1 MHKYLKKFFLD
12 CTDINEYYDNLV
24 SKTKQFKY
32 VGITNEWLIDNYYL
46 IVENKKSIYENRKG
60 ISKKLNKCS
69 SIYAVVKNI
78 VEESEYNINYKSFIK
93 DINAYQKKQNMY
105 FSYKE
110 ISSIPEILL
119 LIYVSK
125 LNEICRESYK
135 ELCAKEEIERIVN
148 NLPPTSDVGVFE
160 VNNIDIIHDSNYIFE
175 ISNQLKKLGVGT
187 NLLFRE
193 YNLLLEKNNISIRE
207 VLNDEYK
214 KRATTN
220 ILIANIFNNIKE
232 FVDYDIEDLFE
243 SISKCEKLLMEDKI
257 YYNMTAETKTLYR
270 EKITKFAKKKNI
282 SEHDYVLKLLDSI
295 NISDTHIGFSLFK
308 NKNYT
313 IRMIIYIL
321 SIFSVSIIIS
331 YYLSKYFIANR
342 IIGFLILI
350 IPVLQLSIQIINQI
364 VSLFIKVKPL
374 PKMDYSKKIPD
385 TASSMVVIPT
395 IINSTEKIK
404 KMFDKLETLYIVNK
418 SDNLYFTLLGDIK
431 ESDKKTLPIDQKI
444 KEFGLDYVDK
454 LNKKYKK
461 EIFHFIYRKR
471 IWNEKENKYLGYE
484 RKRGALLQFN
494 RLLLGKMTKKDEE
507 KYFNANTLHL
517 FDKKIK
523 YVIPIDTDT
532 EVVLNSLPNLIGCMA
547 HPLNAPVLNKAQTKV
562 ISGYSIMQPRLNI
575 DIESTNKSLYSQ
587 VFAGIGGFDAY
598 SILVP
603 SKIL

>member
-193 YNLLLEKNNISIRE
+193 CGLW
-207 VLNDEYK
+207 
-214 KRATTN
+214 
-220 ILIANIFNNIKE
+220 FFCPP
-232 FVDYDIEDLFE
+232 FVF
-243 SISKCEKLLMEDKI
+243 
-257 YYNMTAETKTLYR
+257 
-270 EKITKFAKKKNI
+270 
-282 SEHDYVLKLLDSI
+282 
-295 NISDTHIGFSLFK
+295 
-308 NKNYT
+308 
-313 IRMIIYIL
+313 
-321 SIFSVSIIIS
+321 
-331 YYLSKYFIANR
+331 
-342 IIGFLILI
+342 
-350 IPVLQLSIQIINQI
+350 
-364 VSLFIKVKPL
+364 
-374 PKMDYSKKIPD
+374 
-385 TASSMVVIPT
+385 
-395 IINSTEKIK
+395 
-404 KMFDKLETLYIVNK
+404 
-418 SDNLYFTLLGDIK
+418 
-431 ESDKKTLPIDQKI
+431 
-444 KEFGLDYVDK
+444 
-454 LNKKYKK
+454 
-461 EIFHFIYRKR
+461 
-471 IWNEKENKYLGYE
+471 
-484 RKRGALLQFN
+484 
-494 RLLLGKMTKKDEE
+494 
-507 KYFNANTLHL
+507 
-517 FDKKIK
+517 
-523 YVIPIDTDT
+523 
-532 EVVLNSLPNLIGCMA
+532 
-547 HPLNAPVLNKAQTKV
+547 
-562 ISGYSIMQPRLNI
+562 
-575 DIESTNKSLYSQ
+575 
-587 VFAGIGGFDAY
+587 
-598 SILVP
+598 
-603 SKIL
+603 